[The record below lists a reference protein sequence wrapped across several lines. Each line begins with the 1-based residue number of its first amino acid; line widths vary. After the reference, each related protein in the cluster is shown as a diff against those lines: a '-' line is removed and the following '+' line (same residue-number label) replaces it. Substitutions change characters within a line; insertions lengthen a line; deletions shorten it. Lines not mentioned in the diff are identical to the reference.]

1 MQSSM
6 PSCPVLVAIGF
17 VATAAIAII
26 VACSTPAPNATVAPA
41 PEPAATPDAG
51 ASTARTSQ
59 STEKPFVEFKL
70 SKMAT
75 PLPGQPGPRYPD
87 ELRKARIEGEVLAQ
101 FVVNPDGTVDMSTL
115 KVLKASDPAFV
126 GAVRSMLPSWRWE
139 AAEVSGRKVRQLI
152 QMPFQFSLAK

>member
-1 MQSSM
+1 
-6 PSCPVLVAIGF
+6 
-17 VATAAIAII
+17 
-26 VACSTPAPNATVAPA
+26 
-41 PEPAATPDAG
+41 
-51 ASTARTSQ
+51 
-59 STEKPFVEFKL
+59 
-70 SKMAT
+70 MAT